1 MFCNKNII
9 VLFWMFDSS
18 RCVKLLHQSQWFS
31 PGVLY
36 WHSVNCLSN
45 DSVSTVKTS
54 WDTCNLF
61 SLNTYLLCGSRA
73 CSSCCRLNWA
83 SRKPLGQKVIE
94 FTTLLTYLTGN
105 SITRLGS
112 GVFALF
118 FFLYLKPGL
127 HPQCAWEAFFSF
139 HIFLLFSDSCQYP
152 IVHSAKRHYMTQG
165 ERFHSDIKPCLTKGL
180 IQVKTFT

>member
-1 MFCNKNII
+1 
-9 VLFWMFDSS
+9 MFDSS

-54 WDTCNLF
+54 WDTFNLS

-83 SRKPLGQKVIE
+83 SRKPLGQKVIWIHH
-94 FTTLLTYLTGN
+94 FAYLLAWQQHYQIGQL
-105 SITRLGS
+105 SFCF
-112 GVFALF
+112 V

-127 HPQCAWEAFFSF
+127 HPQHAREAFFSF

-152 IVHSAKRHYMTQG
+152 MVHSAKRHYMTQG

-180 IQVKTFT
+180 IQVKTLTLKKYCDI